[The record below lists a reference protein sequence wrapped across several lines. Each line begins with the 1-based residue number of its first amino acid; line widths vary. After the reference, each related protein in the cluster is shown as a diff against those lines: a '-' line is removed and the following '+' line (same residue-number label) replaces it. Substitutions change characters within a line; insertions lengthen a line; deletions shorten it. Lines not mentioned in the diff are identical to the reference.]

1 MQDRQIIIWKE
12 WLANPQIRQRLTE
25 KWEEE
30 ELRLS
35 QSTSTRFSSK
45 STPTSE
51 SQRRPWTSWT
61 PSSTTPSTES
71 PLKDPSSSD
80 STREELSHPE
90 RSNLLSS
97 SSSPE
102 NSPDTPSLKEPKPSL
117 NTSNNDFILAFNLC
131 SIHIYLSISH
141 SSLFNP
147 SILAFVWT
155 TYNPCILAFVY
166 TTFFIFIIN
175 FSISLL
181 PHHLAGT
188 LFFARI
194 VWLGLYFFPHPL
206 AEF

>member
-12 WLANPQIRQRLTE
+12 WLTQNPKRLTE
-25 KWEEE
+25 KLEEE

-71 PLKDPSSSD
+71 PPKDPSSSD

-117 NTSNNDFILAFNLC
+117 NTSNNDFILPFNLC
-131 SIHIYLSISH
+131 SIPHSIYHFLN
-141 SSLFNP
+141 LTFQP
-147 SILAFVWT
+147 FYLGFYFYYILHFYHQFLNLTFAL
-155 TYNPCILAFVY
+155 ILWLNL
-166 TTFFIFIIN
+166 IFCLN
-175 FSISLL
+175 
-181 PHHLAGT
+181 HLVGS
-188 LFFARI
+188 
-194 VWLGLYFFPHPL
+194 
-206 AEF
+206 